1 MNLGKGSRA
10 GKLSFVLF
18 VLFLL
23 LLCLPM
29 FLDSNYHL
37 HLLIMVSINTVL
49 ASSLNLVLGY
59 VGLASLCHGALYG
72 IGAYTAALV
81 STSFGL
87 SPWLVVPVAG
97 IVAGLLA
104 LPVGLASLPFR
115 GVYFAVATLGFQ
127 QIINLVTVNW
137 VDLTRG
143 PMGITN
149 IPPFVFGTTALS
161 MKGIA
166 VLSVIMAG
174 VCVFFCWLIVRSRIG
189 HELRAIRDNEIAA
202 RAVGINSFWI
212 KNIIF
217 CISAAMAG
225 MAGSL
230 FAHYTGF
237 VSPDSFTINVS
248 VTSVIMVLAGGIGTL
263 GGGALGAL
271 LLTLLPE
278 MMRFLQDYRMVLY
291 GLALVALI
299 IYLPNGLIGFAFSR
313 KRPAIDTSEEEQVEA

>member
-1 MNLGKGSRA
+1 MKATRGHYKLVGIIA
-10 GKLSFVLF
+10 GFS
-18 VLFLL
+18 LL
-23 LLCLPM
+23 LTLPM
-29 FLDSNYHL
+29 ALESNYHL
-37 HLLIMVSINTVL
+37 HLVIMVCINTIL

-59 VGLASLCHGALYG
+59 AGNASLCHGALYG

-81 STSFGL
+81 STNLGL
-87 SPWLVVPVAG
+87 SPWAG
-97 IVAGLLA
+97 IITAGSVAGLLA

-137 VDLTRG
+137 DKLTRG

-149 IPPFVFGTTALS
+149 VPPFLLGALPLG
-161 MKGIA
+161 MKGLATMSMI
-166 VLSVIMAG
+166 LAG
-174 VCVFFCWLIVRSRIG
+174 SCIFSCWLIVRSRIG
-189 HELRAIRDNEIAA
+189 TELRAIRDNEIAA
-202 RAVGINSFWI
+202 RSVGINSFRV
-212 KNIIF
+212 KNLIF

-225 MAGSL
+225 IAGSI

-237 VSPDSFTINVS
+237 VSPDSFTVNVS

-263 GGGALGAL
+263 WGGALGAL

-299 IYLPNGLIGFAFSR
+299 IYLPNGIIGLLPYRNGIWGNSSR
-313 KRPAIDTSEEEQVEA
+313 KEEEGA

>member
-1 MNLGKGSRA
+1 MKGNYKPVA
-10 GKLSFVLF
+10 IITSF
-18 VLFLL
+18 FLL
-23 LLCLPM
+23 LALPVA
-29 FLDSNYHL
+29 LESNYHL
-37 HLLIMVSINTVL
+37 HLVIMVCINTIL

-59 VGLASLCHGALYG
+59 AGNASLCHGALYG

-81 STSFGL
+81 STNLGL
-87 SPWLVVPVAG
+87 SPWVCMIIAGSVAG
-97 IVAGLLA
+97 ILA

-137 VDLTRG
+137 DKLTRG

-149 IPPFVFGTTALS
+149 VPPFVVGSVPLG
-161 MKGIA
+161 MKGLA
-166 VLSVIMAG
+166 TMSMVLAG
-174 VCVFFCWLIVRSRIG
+174 FCVFSCWLIVRSRIG
-189 HELRAIRDNEIAA
+189 AELRAIRDNEIAA
-202 RAVGINSFWI
+202 RSVGINSFWV
-212 KNIIF
+212 KNLIF

-225 MAGSL
+225 VAGSI

-291 GLALVALI
+291 GISLVAMI
-299 IYLPNGLIGFAFSR
+299 IYLPNGIIGLLSYRNGLFGGSSR
-313 KRPAIDTSEEEQVEA
+313 GEEEGA